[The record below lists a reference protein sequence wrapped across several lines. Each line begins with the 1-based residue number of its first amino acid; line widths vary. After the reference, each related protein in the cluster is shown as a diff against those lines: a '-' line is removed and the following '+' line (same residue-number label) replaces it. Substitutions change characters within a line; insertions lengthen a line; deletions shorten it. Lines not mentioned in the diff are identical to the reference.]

1 MEVKDLEKI
10 FGEMGYFTKEEQ
22 EEFYNK
28 LKKESTTLPI
38 NILERRKIRDKGVI
52 KR

>member
-1 MEVKDLEKI
+1 MEVKDLEKV
-10 FGEMGYFTKEEQ
+10 FGEMRYFTKEEQ

-38 NILERRKIRDKGVI
+38 NILERRRI
-52 KR
+52 